1 MAIVSDQIGDF
12 LTRIR
17 NAGAAGHK
25 YVSAPKSKI
34 KVEISKILKD
44 QGYIEDYELIDNG
57 PQGEI
62 KVAIRYYKKSPSF
75 NEIIRVSKPGRRLYT
90 SAEEIPT
97 VRNGLGITILSTSK
111 GVMSG
116 KNAKK
121 ENIGGEIICN
131 VW

>member
-17 NAGAAGHK
+17 NAGSAGHK
-25 YVSAPKSKI
+25 FVSAPKSKI
-34 KVEISKILKD
+34 KVEIAKILKD
-44 QGYIEDYELIDNG
+44 QGFIEDYDEVDNG

-62 KVAIRYYKKSPSF
+62 KVSIRYYKKKPAF
-75 NEIIRVSKPGRRLYT
+75 NEIKRISKPGRRMYANT
-90 SAEEIPT
+90 DEIPQ
-97 VRNGLGITILSTSK
+97 VRNGLGIAIMSTSR

-121 ENIGGEIICN
+121 ENVGGEIICT

>member
-25 YVSAPKSKI
+25 FVSAPKSKI
-34 KVEISKILKD
+34 KVEIAKILKD
-44 QGYIEDYELIDNG
+44 QGFIEDFEEVDNG

-62 KVAIRYYKKSPSF
+62 KVAIRYYKKQPAF
-75 NEIIRVSKPGRRLYT
+75 NEIKRVSKPGRRTYANT
-90 SAEEIPT
+90 DEIPQ
-97 VRNGLGITILSTSK
+97 VRNGLGIAILSTSK

-121 ENIGGEIICN
+121 ENVGGEVICT